1 MVAGDMNAQI
11 TGVRVGAAGLVRV
24 MERFGA
30 EVFWSCVEHMY
41 DHGEQTVRAYFEKIP
56 DGRYVGHGE
65 MDNNGID
72 DKPIPFEVAVEISGS
87 NVVVD
92 FTNTPGEQAGPVNC
106 PLPSTVSASRVAMSM
121 LAGFG
126 EAPNDGHFRAVEV
139 LTRPGTMFHPRSPA
153 PCFLYGWPAMQ
164 AIEVIYHAIS
174 VALPNYVPACS
185 GGDLAACVWWGKREA
200 TGEVWVDGA
209 PHPCGQGAWHG
220 GDGGTM
226 LHISESATRFTPME
240 VFEARNPWLIEK
252 LALAPDS
259 CGAGEFRGG
268 LGFDMHIRMLEDT
281 YLTSAVER
289 TRNNPWGLAGG
300 SEARPNAIS
309 VEHADGRT
317 THFYGKATR
326 FLVAKGDLLK
336 ISSGGGG
343 GHGPAAR
350 RSQEAVLRDLRN
362 GYITL
367 PFAEEHYGHVEL
379 PAALSMVGAG
389 ADKSDC

>member
-1 MVAGDMNAQI
+1 
-11 TGVRVGAAGLVRV
+11 
-24 MERFGA
+24 
-30 EVFWSCVEHMY
+30 
-41 DHGEQTVRAYFEKIP
+41 
-56 DGRYVGHGE
+56 
-65 MDNNGID
+65 
-72 DKPIPFEVAVEISGS
+72 
-87 NVVVD
+87 
-92 FTNTPGEQAGPVNC
+92 
-106 PLPSTVSASRVAMSM
+106 
-121 LAGFG
+121 
-126 EAPNDGHFRAVEV
+126 
-139 LTRPGTMFHPRSPA
+139 
-153 PCFLYGWPAMQ
+153 
-164 AIEVIYHAIS
+164 
-174 VALPNYVPACS
+174 
-185 GGDLAACVWWGKREA
+185 
-200 TGEVWVDGA
+200 
-209 PHPCGQGAWHG
+209 
-220 GDGGTM
+220 
-226 LHISESATRFTPME
+226 
-240 VFEARNPWLIEK
+240 
-252 LALAPDS
+252 
-259 CGAGEFRGG
+259 
-268 LGFDMHIRMLEDT
+268 MLEDT